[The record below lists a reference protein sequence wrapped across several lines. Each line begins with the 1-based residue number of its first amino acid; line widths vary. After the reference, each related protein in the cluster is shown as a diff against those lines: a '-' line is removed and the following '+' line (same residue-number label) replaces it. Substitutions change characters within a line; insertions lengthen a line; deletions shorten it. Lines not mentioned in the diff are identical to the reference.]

1 MPHNCGVNTVFYS
14 GTHDNN
20 TLLGYLWEL
29 DEQRRK
35 EMLEYCGYTDSD
47 WTKGLPVILRAIW
60 CSNAGTVML
69 PIQDLLGYGS
79 DTRLNFP
86 GRAENNWRYRVTEEQ
101 LETVDKNKFRRL
113 NELYCRI

>member
-1 MPHNCGVNTVFYS
+1 MPHNYTENSIAYA

-29 DEQRRK
+29 DDQKRRD
-35 EMLEYCGYTDSD
+35 MLEYCGYTDAD
-47 WTKGLPVILRAIW
+47 WTQGLSEMIRTIW
-60 CSNAGTVML
+60 RSNAGVVMFTV
-69 PIQDLLGYGS
+69 QDLLGYGS

-101 LETVDKNKFRRL
+101 IETIDKQRFRRL
-113 NELYCRI
+113 NEIYFRL